1 MIHVKPEKKPKAAKA
16 IKAAPVPAVIAEKVA
31 SVSGLPIKYF
41 PLTISV
47 DEGLLARLDREW
59 HGKRFR
65 SRSEAARQVLEK
77 GLPK

>member
-1 MIHVKPEKKPKAAKA
+1 MIHAKAEKKSKPAKSVKAK
-16 IKAAPVPAVIAEKVA
+16 PA
-31 SVSGLPIKYF
+31 SVVVAERAVPVVGLPIKYF

-47 DEGLLARLDREW
+47 STELLERLDREW
-59 HGKRFR
+59 HGKGLR